1 MKLSAILG
9 CHLMQHIMDR
19 KQAEELLLRFRL
31 GTASE
36 SEEALVRQWL
46 MFGKFGELQIT
57 EGELESD
64 LGAVAARLPLDYGKT
79 VRKVRLWPRL
89 IVAAALLAIVFGVSI
104 WYARMDRPDAVAGLA
119 NDVAPGKNGATLTL
133 GDGRKILIDD
143 ALAGNLVEEAGVQIS
158 KDAEGNLVYKV
169 LENNNERLTYHTLAT
184 TRGEQVRVRL
194 PDGTLVF
201 LNAGSSL
208 RYPSSFAKLSKRE
221 VVLTGEGY
229 FEVSKDRLHPFS
241 VKTAKQQLEVLGTHF
256 NVESYEEDRTRTTLV
271 EGSVRVTE
279 SNGLTKELKP
289 GQQSVLSAKGIQVE
303 EVEAEYAV
311 AWKDGFFM
319 FNNDSLREIMEQV
332 GLWYD
337 VQVVYL
343 DPSLQQETFIGTIN
357 KFEQLSKVLAMLE
370 KTKVATFR
378 VEGKRIVISR
388 R

>member
-1 MKLSAILG
+1 MEKEEITELYHKYLDHSCTQQERKTFKSILLDPNFTDVLKEVLDG
-9 CHLMQHIMDR
+9 
-19 KQAEELLLRFRL
+19 ELLDMIELSDVPVKR
-31 GTASE
+31 
-36 SEEALVRQWL
+36 SEEIFV
-46 MFGKFGELQIT
+46 GIVG
-57 EGELESD
+57 
-64 LGAVAARLPLDYGKT
+64 PKT
-79 VRKVRLWPRL
+79 VPVSRTLFWKRAIAIAAVFAMVFSAGLWYAKY
-89 IVAAALLAIVFGVSI
+89 IGSEQEEMVFGG
-104 WYARMDRPDAVAGLA
+104 DA
-119 NDVAPGKNGATLTL
+119 APGRNGATLTL

-370 KTKVATFR
+370 KTKVATFK
-378 VEGKRIVISR
+378 VEGKRIIISR